1 MSVSASISVNISMVS
16 VHSNRFIFQCDSA
29 HPGSVLVSVEVL
41 IHDRRKFWQRY
52 IE

>member
-16 VHSNRFIFQCDSA
+16 VHSNRFIFQCGSA

-41 IHDRRKFWQRY
+41 IHDGRKFSQRY
-52 IE
+52 I